1 MFWIISIAL
10 IALAFAFI
18 LPPLLRQTSVLQDDR
33 REQNISIAKQR
44 LAELEA
50 EFKQGNI
57 GEIAYK
63 ASRLELEDALYQD
76 LQDEETQ
83 KNTRSGSA
91 SKGLGQKSSAIIMTL
106 LIPILAI
113 GLYSQWGNIEA
124 ISESKVTAG
133 DLSAK
138 QQKQLASIDKMV
150 KSLEDKLKSEPN
162 NAKGWFMLG
171 RTYMVMRRHSDAVQ
185 AYESANKYK
194 PNDPE
199 ILLPLADA
207 LATISQGRLTGRPE
221 SLIKQALQVD
231 PNDMMGLWLAGMAA
245 EQRDAKLEAV
255 NFWKKL
261 QTMLVLDSEDYKEV
275 TALITRASGTEPVVT
290 APSSTT
296 AQTPIPTQV
305 APSATAQVNVPTQ
318 VAPSVAAQANVPA
331 QVVPSIVVQTP
342 NSDEVVN
349 KGIRVKVILSEAL
362 KASVKPDD
370 TVFIYAKAVTGPPMP
385 LAAARKQVKD
395 LPLEL
400 TLDDSMAMMPQM
412 RISAFTEVKVGARV
426 SLTGQPRAQTG
437 DLFTEYSPVKM
448 GESIVLEINQVV
460 P

>member
-57 GEIAYK
+57 EEIAYK

-83 KNTRSGSA
+83 TNTRSRSG
-91 SKGLGQKSSAIIMTL
+91 GLGQKSSAIIMTL

-113 GLYSQWGNIEA
+113 GLYSQWGSFEA
-124 ISESKVTAG
+124 ISESEVTAG

-245 EQRDAKLEAV
+245 EQRGAKPEAV
-255 NFWKKL
+255 NLWKKL

-275 TALITRASGTEPVVT
+275 TALIARANGTNPAVT
-290 APSSTT
+290 APPSTI
-296 AQTPIPTQV
+296 AQTPIPPPTI
-305 APSATAQVNVPTQ
+305 PSATAQVNVP
-318 VAPSVAAQANVPA
+318 APVVPSAAAQANVLAP
-331 QVVPSIVVQTP
+331 VVPSAVIQTP
-342 NSDEVVN
+342 NNDEVAN

-437 DLFTEYSPVKM
+437 DLFIEYSPVKM